1 MSAKPDLRAL
11 PGTFSIFRWAATA
24 ALPEALASTPMCFI
38 SRTDEELS
46 VLCPDPVATALALP
60 DVAAEHSAGWSG
72 LAVIGP
78 LDFSIVG
85 LLADLSQVLAQA
97 RISLFA
103 VSTYD
108 TDYLFV
114 QTPQLRAAQAALA
127 AAGYP
132 CTGAE

>member
-1 MSAKPDLRAL
+1 MSSKPCLREL
-11 PGTFSIFRWAATA
+11 PQTFSIFRWAPATT
-24 ALPEALASTPMCFI
+24 LPPALAATPMCFI

-46 VLCPDPVATALALP
+46 VLCPDAAATTLQLA
-60 DVAAEHSAGWSG
+60 AAATEHSPGWSG

-85 LLADLSQVLAQA
+85 LLADLSRVLAEA

-114 QTPQLRAAQAALA
+114 QTPQLPAARAALA

-132 CTGAE
+132 CSPAE